1 MDRREALRLLAM
13 AGALQLA
20 PGKLFAVLREARTL
34 LGTQAGPRTLQPHQ
48 NATVTAIAELII
60 PKTETPGATDA
71 GVSAFID
78 LILTEWYDAEE
89 RTRFLNGLAD
99 VDARSQLMFEKD
111 FVACPPRQQAEILT
125 ALGEQMTEEAD
136 AVHDFEREY
145 RGAAPQPHQNF
156 YYQMRR
162 LTLTGYYTSEAGATE
177 ELGFQIIP
185 ERYDGCADARAGKD
199 GPERQ

>member
-1 MDRREALRLLAM
+1 MDRREALRLLAT

-20 PGKLFAVLREARTL
+20 PGRLFAVLREARGL
-34 LGTQAGPRTLQPHQ
+34 LGTEAGLRTLLPHQ

-78 LILTEWYDAEE
+78 LILTEWYNDSE
-89 RTRFLNGLAD
+89 RARFLSGLAD
-99 VDARSQLMFEKD
+99 VDARSQALFEKD
-111 FVACPPRQQAEILT
+111 FVACLPSQQAEILT
-125 ALGEQMTEEAD
+125 ALGEHMTEDAD
-136 AVHDFEREY
+136 AVHDVAREY
-145 RGAAPQPHQNF
+145 RGAAPQPQANF
-156 YYQMRR
+156 YYTMRR

-185 ERYDGCADARAGKD
+185 DRHDGCADARTGKQ
-199 GPERQ
+199 GPDRQ